1 MGQHA
6 FTEPIDTDV
15 VAAAAAVDSKGYTL
29 DLAEVDGEPV
39 SVATLKGDD
48 GTDVPNPWAAT
59 DHLLGG
65 KLGAALHGARLSAK
79 GSTRSLYSFDQ
90 GRATL
95 AVAPIGGEGFAPVG
109 HVSVDSIEVKRDS
122 LPDLQPWGGEAVRTL
137 QDRRELSFKINV
149 DNRGINPAVWHA
161 LFGLPVPQPAP
172 PTAREALVDI
182 WDALRALVL
191 ALVVVAKG
199 LPRRA
204 RWLAEDVYDGVL
216 DAIED
221 RWHVLRSHVWR
232 RKHTGPLVRF
242 WDADMVRLA
251 TMPRPLESWR
261 TWALR
266 QAQLPVAVFRGE

>member
-6 FTEPIDTDV
+6 LTEPIDSDV
-15 VAAAAAVDSKGYTL
+15 VAAAAAVDAKGSPTI
-29 DLAEVDGEPV
+29 
-39 SVATLKGDD
+39 TGDD
-48 GTDVPNPWAAT
+48 GREVPNPWAAKG
-59 DHLLGG
+59 H
-65 KLGAALHGARLSAK
+65 RLDMF
-79 GSTRSLYSFDQ
+79 SFDE
-90 GRATL
+90 GRAVL
-95 AVAPIGGEGFAPVG
+95 AVAPVPGEGFAPVG
-109 HVSVDSIEVKRDS
+109 HLSVDSIEVKRDA
-122 LPDLQPWGGEAVRTL
+122 LPDLQPWGGEPVRTL
-137 QDRRELSFKINV
+137 QERRELSFKINV

-161 LFGLPVPQPAP
+161 LFGLPAPQPAP

-182 WDALRALVL
+182 WDSLRALVL
-191 ALVVVAKG
+191 ALVAVVKG

-232 RKHTGPLVRF
+232 RKATGPLVRF
-242 WDADMVRLA
+242 WDAEYTHLA

-266 QAQLPVAVFRGE
+266 QARLPLAVFRGE

>member
-6 FTEPIDTDV
+6 FTEPINAD
-15 VAAAAAVDSKGYTL
+15 AALAAQAVDGKTGTVIDGHVLGGKLGATWHGATL
-29 DLAEVDGEPV
+29 DLAEIDGEPI

-48 GTDVPNPWAAT
+48 GTDVPNPWA
-59 DHLLGG
+59 DSRHLL
-65 KLGAALHGARLSAK
+65 S
-79 GSTRSLYSFDQ
+79 
-90 GRATL
+90 
-95 AVAPIGGEGFAPVG
+95 IGTGEGFKPVG
-109 HVSVDSIEVKRDS
+109 YVSADEPIAKLSVPEGDV
-122 LPDLQPWGGEAVRTL
+122 PPWQAQTVRTL
-137 QDRRELSFKINV
+137 QERREISFSFNMP
-149 DNRGINPAVWHA
+149 RQHGYPQWLYQ
-161 LFGLPVPQPAP
+161 LFGVQVTPKQP
-172 PTAREALVDI
+172 TVREAAVDL

-191 ALVVVAKG
+191 ALVAVAKG

-251 TMPRPLESWR
+251 TMPRPRESWR

-266 QAQLPVAVFRGE
+266 QAQLPVAVFRG

>member
-39 SVATLKGDD
+39 SVAMLKGDD
-48 GTDVPNPWAAT
+48 GTDVPSPWADT
-59 DHLLGG
+59 RHLL
-65 KLGAALHGARLSAK
+65 
-79 GSTRSLYSFDQ
+79 SF
-90 GRATL
+90 GT
-95 AVAPIGGEGFAPVG
+95 GEGFKPVG
-109 HVSVDSIEVKRDS
+109 YVSADEPIAKLSVPEGDV
-122 LPDLQPWGGEAVRTL
+122 PPWQAQTVRTL
-137 QDRRELSFKINV
+137 QERREISFAFNLP
-149 DNRGINPAVWHA
+149 RQHGASAPQWLYQ
-161 LFGLPVPQPAP
+161 LFGVQVTPKQP
-172 PTAREALVDI
+172 TLREAAVDL

-191 ALVVVAKG
+191 ALVAVAKG